1 MIPRIGRNID
11 RITSEERARSSLK
24 ALEMYY
30 SDSDESVDRPNHPQ
44 DVAVRPTGEVN
55 ETQKSMTAKIAVAA
69 SMFSFFY
76 MMSYTEWF
84 HILETAT
91 NLVLEGGLPKF
102 NQTLTQEECSEYLV
116 AITETIYKIKE
127 KSIELGFD
135 SSVDP
140 YKDLSVQVVQGQVQ
154 IKLKDSTIDLPPKP
168 AILVGILALQKY
180 GNCDSTTLI
189 EWGEYKLPLD
199 ELILIIVENPKY
211 KQQLVRQ
218 VFEMI
223 QMSKSTIATFEPIDE
238 IFLRDTRFDSHSLS
252 GMQTQLYSP
261 NITTS
266 VELFIKTNLGNNI
279 DEFNGRLLR
288 IGGGYS
294 LSILYWLFT
303 TPYGILIVLIGLYTL
318 PNLIRMVHSFFYSY
332 FLSLFRQRNGIQTEA
347 LGELTTE
354 EQGIIRRRR
363 RGQLQIE
370 ERGGGGKPTIIITN
384 ETAEKLYSI
393 LQNLKKFKQLILKK
407 LETDYPDEPITKKL
421 KEIETKKGNF
431 RSVLSNA
438 WKKLPSN
445 IRRTLN
451 GKFKGVKG
459 GKRKSFTKK
468 RRTNKRNKK

>member
-1 MIPRIGRNID
+1 MLPRRNGLRMIRDQYG
-11 RITSEERARSSLK
+11 SSSD
-24 ALEMYY
+24 
-30 SDSDESVDRPNHPQ
+30 SDSDESDRPDIPQ
-44 DVAVRPTGEVN
+44 EGVVVRPTGEVN
-55 ETQKSMTAKIAVAA
+55 KTQKSMTAQIAVAA
-69 SMFSFFY
+69 SMFAFFY

-135 SSVDP
+135 SSIDP
-140 YKDLSVQVVQGQVQ
+140 YKDLSVQIVEKQVQ
-154 IKLKDSTIDLPPKP
+154 IKLKGSIIDLPHKP

-189 EWGEYKLPLD
+189 EWGENKLPLD
-199 ELILIIVENPKY
+199 DLILIIVEDPKY
-211 KQQLVRQ
+211 KKQFVRQ
-218 VFEMI
+218 AFEII
-223 QMSKSTIATFEPIDE
+223 QMSQTTIATFEPIDE
-238 IFLRDTRFDSHSLS
+238 IFLSDTIFDSHSLS
-252 GMQTQLYSP
+252 TMQTHLYSP

-288 IGGGYS
+288 IGGGYAITT
-294 LSILYWLFT
+294 LFWLFT
-303 TPYGILIVLIGLYTL
+303 NPYGIIIVLVGLYTI
-318 PNLIRMVHSFFYSY
+318 PKLIRMIISFLRSY
-332 FLSLFRQRNGIQTEA
+332 FISLYRQRNGIHPVIPPEA
-347 LGELTTE
+347 LGELTPE

-363 RGQLQIE
+363 RQLQIE
-370 ERGGGGKPTIIITN
+370 DRRGGGKIIITN
-384 ETAEKLYSI
+384 ETAEQLYSI

-407 LETDYPDEPITKKL
+407 IETDYPDEPITKKL

-438 WKKLPSN
+438 WKKLPGN

-468 RRTNKRNKK
+468 RRTNKKQNK

>member
-1 MIPRIGRNID
+1 MEPEGV
-11 RITSEERARSSLK
+11 ERQSSI
-24 ALEMYY
+24 
-30 SDSDESVDRPNHPQ
+30 
-44 DVAVRPTGEVN
+44 
-55 ETQKSMTAKIAVAA
+55 TAKIAVASSLFA
-69 SMFSFFY
+69 SFY

-116 AITETIYKIKE
+116 AMTETIYKIKE

-154 IKLKDSTIDLPPKP
+154 IKLKDSTIDLPSKP

-211 KQQLVRQ
+211 KEQFVRDA
-218 VFEMI
+218 FGII
-223 QMSKSTIATFEPIDE
+223 QMSQSTIATFEPIDE
-238 IFLRDTRFDSHSLS
+238 TFLRDSIFDINSLS
-252 GMQTQLYSP
+252 GMQTRLYSP
-261 NITTS
+261 NITENA
-266 VELFIKTNLGNNI
+266 ELFIKNNLGNNI

-288 IGGGYS
+288 IGVGYTG
-294 LSILYWLFT
+294 SILKWLFM
-303 TPYGILIVLIGLYTL
+303 TPYGILILLIGLYTFE
-318 PNLIRMVHSFFYSY
+318 NLIREVHSFFYSY
-332 FLSLFRQRNGIQTEA
+332 FLSLFRQRKGTRPLTQA
-347 LGELTTE
+347 ELTRE
-354 EQGIIRRRR
+354 EQEIIRQHRGRRGRRGR
-363 RGQLQIE
+363 RGQPQIE
-370 ERGGGGKPTIIITN
+370 DRRGGGKIIITN

-393 LQNLKKFKQLILKK
+393 LQNLKKFKQLIFKK
-407 LETDYPDEPITKKL
+407 LETDYPTEPITIKL
-421 KEIETKKGNF
+421 KEIETKKHNY

-438 WKKLPSN
+438 WKKLPVD
-445 IRRTLN
+445 IQRTLKR
-451 GKFKGVKG
+451 KFKA

-468 RRTNKRNKK
+468 RRTNKNKKHNK